1 MKIVVAEGGQIGSR
15 LVAKLRGCGHDV
27 NAATLGTGVNI
38 VTGAGLADA
47 LAGADVVIDVSNPP
61 STGDFAA
68 LEFFERSTRNL
79 LTAEA
84 DAGVVHHVVL
94 SAPGVERLRRSGYF
108 RAKGAQEKMIEHSSL
123 PYSIVQATQFFEYL
137 PSMTAAAAND
147 GIVRFAPVLFQPVAA
162 DDVIDVISAISAGSP
177 VHGKVEVAGPEQFR
191 MDEFFRSDLAER
203 GDSRQVLTD
212 PHASFFGA
220 ELDERTLLPGGGAV
234 LGPTRYREWSGR
246 ATRK

>member
-1 MKIVVAEGGQIGSR
+1 MKIVVADGGQIGSQ
-15 LVAKLRGCGHDV
+15 LVAKLRERGHEAV
-27 NAATLGTGVNI
+27 AATPDTGVNI
-38 VTGAGLADA
+38 VTGAGVADA

-79 LTAEA
+79 LASEAE
-84 DAGVVHHVVL
+84 AGVVHHVVL
-94 SAPGVERLRRSGYF
+94 SAPGVERLRGSGYF
-108 RAKGAQEKMIEHSSL
+108 RAKGAQEKMIEHSAV
-123 PYSIVQATQFFEYL
+123 PFSIVQATQFFEYL
-137 PSMTAAAAND
+137 PSLTAAAAD
-147 GIVRFAPVLFQPVAA
+147 GGIVRFAPVLFQPVAA
-162 DDVIDVISAISAGSP
+162 DDTIAVIGEISAGSP
-177 VHGKVEVAGPEQFR
+177 LNGKVEVAGPEQFR

-203 GDSRQVLTD
+203 GDSRTVLTD

-234 LGPTRYREWSGR
+234 LGPTRYQEWSGR